1 MAHFMGWATTKAPPE
16 IKQLGRDTLRGLAT
30 SAVRR
35 KKLL

>member
-1 MAHFMGWATTKAPPE
+1 MARFMAWATTKAPPE
-16 IKQLGRDTLRGLAT
+16 IRELGRDTLRGLVT